1 MIQKLNRSFKIF
13 GKFILF
19 GNLRRKNVVEMET
32 TPLRINYYMTSVF
45 PDKQTK
51 DEILHNIQ
59 QSNY

>member
-19 GNLRRKNVVEMET
+19 GNLRRKNMVKIDT
-32 TPLRINYYMTSVF
+32 TPLHINYYMTSVF

-51 DEILHNIQ
+51 DEILHNIH
-59 QSNY
+59 QSN